1 MLFGANPSPGGT
13 GYWVNFRAYPV
24 SSSRQMGERNVLY
37 QITPTK
43 LRNKPNNHPVLY
55 SSNVAALGKVVE
67 RKL

>member
-1 MLFGANPSPGGT
+1 
-13 GYWVNFRAYPV
+13 
-24 SSSRQMGERNVLY
+24 MGERNVLY